1 MKKIIGIT
9 RDGVV
14 CSDGKTYYID
24 DFNRKALENNG
35 LTNAYLSQVFGYN
48 TVVIKCSR

>member
-9 RDGVV
+9 RDGAV

-35 LTNAYLSQVFGYN
+35 LKNAYLSQVFGYN
-48 TVVIKCSR
+48 AVVIKCNC

>member
-24 DFNRKALENNG
+24 AFNRKALENNG

-48 TVVIKCSR
+48 AVVIKSNR